1 MPIIKPNWKPCPKL
15 RTLLSQC
22 FWVGSFKQPQQCW
35 KPHSKLLTLVS
46 AHKTWIGEII
56 LTLEKKN
63 LLWHYRVGCGY
74 MDLQ

>member
-35 KPHSKLLTLVS
+35 KPHSKLLTVVS
-46 AHKTWIGEII
+46 AH
-56 LTLEKKN
+56 
-63 LLWHYRVGCGY
+63 
-74 MDLQ
+74 